1 MSISK
6 QIAVF
11 VLTTTAGTTLL
22 AESRCPGNVESLS
35 YRQLNRHQIVVPV
48 SINHSG
54 PYNLLLDT
62 GTQMTMIDPALAG
75 ELHLTMSGEAGV
87 RSGGVNA
94 TAHMAQVDLVEA
106 GSRQVADLKVL
117 VFDLAVPQAATRE
130 LRGVL
135 GEDFLKQF
143 DLLID
148 NAHSMVCLDETGRMR
163 REMKGRHVELLSP
176 SAKGDDLAR
185 PLVVTVK
192 LSDGMRPVHLQL
204 DSGADVCM
212 LYNTQEYMA
221 LGMFKSV
228 SLQGTGAS
236 GTVRTF
242 KAIPPQTM
250 TVGSVAIERVP
261 FVTFV
266 GGQNAVHSSDF
277 DGLLSVGLFKR
288 VLIAH
293 TDHFAVLE
301 AW

>member
-1 MSISK
+1 MSITK
-6 QIAVF
+6 QIAAL
-11 VLTTTAGTTLL
+11 VLTATTATLL
-22 AESRCPGNVESLS
+22 AESRCPGNVESLP

-54 PYNLLLDT
+54 PYNFMLDT
-62 GTQMTMIDPALAG
+62 GTQMTMIDSALAHD
-75 ELHLTMSGEAGV
+75 LHLSMSGEAAV
-87 RSGGVNA
+87 RSGGVSS

-106 GSRQVADLKVL
+106 GSYHAAGLKVL
-117 VFDLAVPQAATRE
+117 VFDLAIPQAPTRE

-135 GEDFLKQF
+135 GEDFLEQF

-148 NAHSMVCLDETGRMR
+148 NKHSVVCLDETGRMR
-163 REMKGRHVELLSP
+163 GEIKGKHVELQSP
-176 SAKGDDLAR
+176 VVNGSQLAN

-192 LSDGMRPVHLQL
+192 LSDGIRPVHLQL

-221 LGMFKSV
+221 LGLFEGV
-228 SLQGTGAS
+228 SLRGTGMS
-236 GTVRTF
+236 GTIRTF
-242 KAIPPQTM
+242 KALPPQTM

-266 GGQNAVHSSDF
+266 GGPSTVHSPDF
-277 DGLLSVGLFKR
+277 DGLLSMGLFKR

-293 TDHFAVLE
+293 TDNFAILE